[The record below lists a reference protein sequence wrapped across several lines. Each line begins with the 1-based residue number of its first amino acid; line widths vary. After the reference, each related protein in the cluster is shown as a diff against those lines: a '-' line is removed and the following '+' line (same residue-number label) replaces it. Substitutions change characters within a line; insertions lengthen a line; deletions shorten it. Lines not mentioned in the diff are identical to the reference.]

1 MGQIGDQGSDPSRTI
16 TRRAVLR
23 GIVGGAGAVTLAAFG
38 CAPAA
43 APAPTAA
50 PKPAATTAPAPAA
63 TTAPAPV
70 ATPAPAPAA
79 TQAPAAGAGTPS
91 VIRLAAMFSM
101 SGQSAAVAKP
111 QMSGA
116 RLAVADLN
124 AKGGIKYKGQ
134 QIKVELLERDDESK
148 PEVAVQ
154 RYRQLVQDDKVN
166 LMVGGTSANVPAAVN
181 EEMKKTP
188 GMFITANGLAIATF
202 KKANKSPYLMQ
213 MPISTYA
220 NGRLTARVIGEF
232 KPKSVVLF
240 LPDYA
245 YGQDVNNAVREVLPV
260 KNPEIKLDTVFHPQG
275 ATDVSSYVQKIAEMK
290 PDMTFFGQWGNDGVV
305 ALKQSYE
312 GGLFKRTKIFFIHL
326 GSSFA
331 VAIPP
336 EALEQVEG
344 HMFFYH
350 DLTGLG
356 DAATEKAGAEFTSKY
371 LAAVKEYP
379 DTYSPTA
386 YMGITELARGIELSN
401 SLEPGEVYGALQKN
415 PDIGNS
421 VRGPGKWRKDGQVSW
436 KYFFFRIKGKGAKDR
451 KDPKWDFAQ
460 VTAGIPDAGATPTE
474 EEMGY

>member
-1 MGQIGDQGSDPSRTI
+1 MRNTEDKAANPLRKISR
-16 TRRAVLR
+16 REALR
-23 GIVGGAGAVTLAAFG
+23 GLIGGAGVMALAGLG

-43 APAPTAA
+43 PAPTQA
-50 PKPAATTAPAPAA
+50 PAKPAATQTQASTPAA
-63 TTAPAPV
+63 TQ
-70 ATPAPAPAA
+70 APAPAA
-79 TQAPAAGAGTPS
+79 TQAPAQAPGTPS
-91 VIRLAAMFSM
+91 AIRLAAMFSM
-101 SGQSAAVAKP
+101 SGQSAAVAIP

-116 RLAVADLN
+116 RLAVRDLN
-124 AKGGIKYKGQ
+124 AKGGIKYKGK
-134 QIKVELLERDDESK
+134 QIPVELVERDDESK

-154 RYRQLVQDDKVN
+154 RYRQLVQDEKIR
-166 LMVGGTSANVPAAVN
+166 LMVGGTSANVPMAVN

-188 GMFITANGLAIATF
+188 GMFITSNGLAIATF
-202 KKANKSPYLMQ
+202 KKANKAPYLMQ

-232 KPKSVVLF
+232 KPTSVVLF

-260 KNPEIKLDTVFHPQG
+260 KNPEIKLETVFHPQG

-305 ALKQSYE
+305 ALKQAYE

-350 DLTGLG
+350 NLTGLG
-356 DAATEKAGAEFTSKY
+356 DPATEKAGNDFTAKYREF
-371 LAAVKEYP
+371 VKEYP

-386 YMGITELARGIELSN
+386 YMGITELARGIELSD
-401 SLEPGEVYGALQKN
+401 SLEPGDVYGALQKN
-415 PDIGNS
+415 PDIVS
-421 VRGPGKWRKDGQVSW
+421 VRGPGKWRKDGQVAW
-436 KYFFFRIKGKGAKDR
+436 NYFFFRIKGKGAKDR

-474 EEMGY
+474 AEMGY